1 MKIAE
6 FVFHGVPQGFDV
18 WGTSGDSYYESFY
31 SILDTF
37 KNAQSA
43 FVVEIRKDSNKFCS
57 YYSYIRP
64 QNVIAEG
71 GRTGSYFGMSLKVE
85 GNYCTDVHFLF
96 NLFDSIY
103 TQKISGKLLSNNKN
117 SERYLIA
124 NFKDASGE
132 LTDISKLARNQI
144 ISNFGSDF
152 EVIDSSFTK
161 QNASKSVYYN
171 INDVD
176 CETFFNATKIYG
188 KVYVSPVYTSK
199 DAIISSLLSSDQK
212 YQESKK
218 EYENQIDALKKDSK
232 QIPGLKQKL
241 TTASNDLSTTKSENQ
256 RLGAEL
262 NSLKSSNSSLK
273 QDNTRLRQEV
283 DRLKKCSNI
292 GAVAD
297 RLEPDLSEMLEILRS
312 VKPNAGA
319 MDHLGIGRNNDYRN
333 DSSLWKGENRGKYII
348 IIIAIVV
355 VIIAVLF
362 CVRGIKSVP
371 KTSELK
377 EQYSALTAKNYE
389 LEAKYIELTKALSLI
404 QSKQTSP
411 MIVIKDNSNADVNE
425 PLILGKQYRIIL
437 TGVPEQEGEWKCD
450 GFSISGSKKQ
460 KEISATPILGKNHVL
475 SYYVNNN
482 KVFTHSFKVNKQ

>member
-31 SILDTF
+31 NILDTF

-43 FVVEIRKDSNKFCS
+43 FVVEIRKDSTKFCS

-71 GRTGSYFGMSLKVE
+71 GRSGSYFGMSLKVE
-85 GNYCTDVHFLF
+85 ENYCTDVHSLF
-96 NLFDSIY
+96 NLFDTIY
-103 TQKISGKLLSNNKN
+103 TQKISRRLLSNNEN

-124 NFKDASGE
+124 NFKDVEGE
-132 LTDISKLARNQI
+132 LTEISKLAISQI
-144 ISNFGSDF
+144 VANFEGDF
-152 EVIDSSFTK
+152 EVIDSTFTK

-171 INDVD
+171 INDVN

-199 DAIISSLLSSDQK
+199 DAIIASLLSSDQK
-212 YQESKK
+212 YQEIKR
-218 EYENQIDALKKDSK
+218 EYEDQIDVLKKDSK
-232 QIPGLKQKL
+232 QIPGLQQKL
-241 TTASNDLSTTKSENQ
+241 ITISNDLSTVKSENQ
-256 RLGAEL
+256 RLSAEL

-273 QDNTRLRQEV
+273 QDNAKLRQDV

-292 GAVAD
+292 GTVAD

-312 VKPNAGA
+312 VRPNNV
-319 MDHLGIGRNNDYRN
+319 HRNG
-333 DSSLWKGENRGKYII
+333 SSLWRGENRRKYLMSII
-348 IIIAIVV
+348 AVVAVAIIAIF
-355 VIIAVLF
+355 F
-362 CVRGIKSVP
+362 CVKRIKSVP
-371 KTSELK
+371 KMSELK
-377 EQYSALTAKNYE
+377 KQNSALTAKNSE
-389 LEAKYIELTKALSLI
+389 LEAKCTELTNALSLI
-404 QSKQTSP
+404 QSGQTSP
-411 MIVIKDNSNADVNE
+411 QIVIKDNSNADVNE
-425 PLILGKQYRIIL
+425 PLIIGKQYRITL
-437 TGVPEQEGEWKCD
+437 TGVLEQEVEWKCD

-460 KEISATPILGKNHVL
+460 KEITVTPISGKNHVL

-482 KVFTHSFKVNKQ
+482 KVFTHSFNVNKR